1 MKQTV
6 TWGLAP
12 HVGSYFMFKRLPIIG
27 VAYRGARYLIQRGAN
42 YSRMEETQNETKNVR
57 G

>member
-27 VAYRGARYLIQRGAN
+27 VAYKGGAILDTAW
-42 YSRMEETQNETKNVR
+42 SELFKN
-57 G
+57 GGDAK